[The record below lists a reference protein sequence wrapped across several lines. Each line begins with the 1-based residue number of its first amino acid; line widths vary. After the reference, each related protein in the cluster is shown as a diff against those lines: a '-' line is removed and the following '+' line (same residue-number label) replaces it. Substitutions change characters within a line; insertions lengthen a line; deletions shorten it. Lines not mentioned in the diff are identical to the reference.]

1 MGKIKILKASA
12 GSGKTYRLAY
22 EYIRNVI
29 ASPGSY
35 RHILAVTFTNKATE
49 EMKQR
54 IVSELNALAE
64 GRGGYLALLEK
75 ELDLAPET
83 IRNRA
88 VEARTKI
95 LHDYSR
101 FTVVTIDKF
110 FQRIIR
116 SFIKELGID
125 IHYNLELQTDT
136 LLESATDRMID
147 EIAVNR
153 RLRDWVIRF
162 AEEKIER
169 NGQWD
174 IRSEIS
180 KLGQEL
186 FKEQYRTVAGDSPS
200 GEELVRIVGELVG
213 KSRAAEASMRQTAS
227 EALSL
232 IASAGVS
239 VDDFAYGKQGC
250 MGYFVKTAAGLTEPY
265 GKRVCDAL
273 SSDAKWVPARSPR
286 KGEIAALVPALRP
299 LLEKLCSIYDS
310 NVRLM
315 TTARLVQENY
325 RSFALLND
333 LSDKVAEI
341 CTEQNLVPI
350 SETNAILHR
359 LIGDNDTPFIYE
371 KAGNVFSRFMIDEF
385 QDTSMQQWENFVPL
399 LENAVAQAEDSPVLL
414 VGDVKQSIYRWRGG
428 DWRILGHRVGE
439 RFGAPEEATLETN
452 YRSLKT
458 VVEFNNR
465 IVGACVGTDSARMDA
480 RMEEACEQGLL
491 SQEVL
496 HSLRGMLA
504 TAYRHHEQRCHKESS
519 GGHVRIC
526 EYDPKT
532 QSETEL
538 AIRAIEELQQRGYE
552 AGDIAVLVR
561 TNPQGSAV
569 AQALLDRKAA
579 CPDAPYRYD
588 VVTQEALQI
597 GNSDAASF
605 IAAVLRLASE
615 GDDSVKR
622 AVYNRYL
629 GEPMERPLSGE
640 EKDFVGRL
648 CLLSIEEAFEEIL
661 LRYRL
666 NEQAQE
672 VAYLQAMQE
681 QIHAFSTSKIAD
693 IPLFL
698 KWWDE
703 TGRSQSISLPRTRNA
718 ITVITV
724 HKAKGLQYKA
734 VVLPYCNWSLAPKTG
749 NLTWVRSRQEP
760 FDRLGT
766 VPVNWG
772 NALARSA
779 FAEDSFKE
787 TVLSHI
793 DNINLFYVAVTRAEE
808 ELHIVVPR
816 VGKSASSRI
825 NELIVGALETG
836 PDDTVALGDMTGTVR
851 ETDQG
856 RIFDFGTPL
865 SPAVRQA
872 DAPTAPTPYPSRK
885 IGARLRFRLG
895 SQRYFPQEDEGEA
908 PAPVLSPRNH
918 GIIMHKLLEN
928 IADRTQI
935 GPQLRQMRD
944 SGQISEPEAENV
956 RKKLEAALDDPTVAS
971 WFDPRWT
978 VVRNEN
984 DIIVPGQSGIRR
996 PDRVLLKG
1004 TEAVVIDYKFGLRKT
1019 NRHVRQVGEYMDLL
1033 RQMGYRT
1040 VRGFLWYVERDEIQ
1054 AVTD

>member
-75 ELDLAPET
+75 ELDLAPGT
-83 IRNRA
+83 IRSRA
-88 VEARTKI
+88 VDARTKI

-125 IHYNLELQTDT
+125 IHYNLELQTDS

-169 NGQWD
+169 SGQWD
-174 IRSEIS
+174 IRKEIS

-186 FKEQYRTVAGDSPS
+186 FKEQYKAVAEHSTS
-200 GEELVRIVGELVG
+200 GEELVRIVSEIVG
-213 KSRAAEASMRQTAS
+213 KSRAAEAAMRRTAS
-227 EALSL
+227 EALSVM
-232 IASAGVS
+232 ASAGVS
-239 VDDFAYGKQGC
+239 VEDFAYGRQGC
-250 MGYFVKTAAGLTEPY
+250 TGYFVKAAEGRTEAY
-265 GKRVCDAL
+265 GKRVSDAL
-273 SSDAKWVPARSPR
+273 ASDAKWVPARSPR
-286 KGEIAALVPALRP
+286 KNEIAALVPTLRP
-299 LLEKLCSIYDS
+299 LLEKLCSIYDA
-310 NVRLM
+310 NIRLM
-315 TTARLVQENY
+315 NTARLVQDNY

-333 LSDKVAEI
+333 LSEKVAEI

-350 SETNAILHR
+350 SETNAILNR

-371 KAGNVFSRFMIDEF
+371 KAGNAFSHFMIDEF

-399 LENAVAQAEDSPVLL
+399 LENALSQADNSPVLL

-428 DWRILGHRVGE
+428 DWRILGHRVAE
-439 RFGAPEEATLETN
+439 RFGEPEEATLETN
-452 YRSLKT
+452 YRSLRT

-465 IVGACVGTDSARMDA
+465 IIGACVAADSDRTEARMA
-480 RMEEACEQGLL
+480 KACEQGLL
-491 SQEVL
+491 SPEVRN
-496 HSLRGMLA
+496 SQSGMLA
-504 TAYRHHEQRCHKESS
+504 TAYRHHEQRCHRDADS
-519 GGHVRIC
+519 GYVQVC
-526 EYDPKT
+526 EYDPKA
-532 QSETEL
+532 QNEPEL
-538 AIRAIEELQQRGYE
+538 AIRAIEDLQRRGYE

-569 AQALLDRKAA
+569 ARALLDRKAA

-597 GNSDAASF
+597 GNSDTAGF

-615 GDDSVKR
+615 GDDLIKR

-629 GEPMERPLSGE
+629 DQPMERPLAEE
-640 EKDFVGRL
+640 EKDFIARL
-648 CLLSIEEAFEEIL
+648 CLLSVEEAFEEIL

-666 NEQAQE
+666 NEKTE
-672 VAYLQAMQE
+672 DVAYIQAMQE
-681 QIHAFSTSKIAD
+681 QIHTFSTSKIAD

-698 KWWDE
+698 KWWEE
-703 TGRSQSISLPRTRNA
+703 TGRGQSISLPRTRNA
-718 ITVITV
+718 ITVITI

-734 VVLPYCNWSLAPKTG
+734 VVLPYCNWSLSPKTG
-749 NLTWVRSRQEP
+749 SLTWVHSTQAP

-772 NALARSA
+772 NMLADSA
-779 FAEDSFKE
+779 FAEDCLRE

-808 ELHIVVPR
+808 ELHIMVPR
-816 VGKSASSRI
+816 SPKSRTDRI
-825 NELIVGALETG
+825 NELILNSLQTTA
-836 PDDTVALGDMTGTVR
+836 DDRVSLGDMTGTVR
-851 ETDQG
+851 ETEQG
-856 RIFDFGTPL
+856 RLFEFGLPL
-865 SPAVRQA
+865 RPAERQTEA
-872 DAPTAPTPYPSRK
+872 APPPARYPSRK
-885 IGARLRFRLG
+885 IGARLRFRFN
-895 SQRYFPQEDEGEA
+895 SQRYFPEEEDGEA
-908 PAPVLSPRNH
+908 SPPVLSPRNY

-935 GPQLRQMRD
+935 EPQLRQMRD

-956 RKKLEAALDDPTVAS
+956 RKKLEEAFDDPTVAS

-984 DIIVPGQSGIRR
+984 DIIVPGQSSVRR

-1004 TEAVVIDYKFGLRKT
+1004 TEAVVIDYKFGTRK
-1019 NRHVRQVGEYMDLL
+1019 NKRYVRQVTEYMDLL
-1033 RQMGYRT
+1033 ERMGYRT
-1040 VRGFLWYVERDEIQ
+1040 VRGFLWYVERNEIES
-1054 AVTD
+1054 VHR